1 MELLSKLFMLEF
13 GITIYIING
22 FISWIEF
29 SCLMTVESLWG
40 DNLLWTTQVHSSWH
54 SFGESQRDERLRRP
68 ASHKVVLNQW
78 PINWKSC
85 TISTTPL
92 YWLGSTILNSFKNG
106 IKNGGNK
113 QTTIRTVWNN
123 ALNCVSLTQHQK
135 PIPLCVIYTA
145 HDICNYT
152 YYASTIKKC
161 YSPLFFSLCSCVFL
175 FWIINI

>member
-1 MELLSKLFMLEF
+1 MLNYKNIIYHGTTF
-13 GITIYIING
+13 KTIYVGVWNNNLYNKWFHFMNRVQLSHDCRI
-22 FISWIEF
+22 
-29 SCLMTVESLWG
+29 TVRRQFTL
-40 DNLLWTTQVHSSWH
+40 NHQVHSSWH

-92 YWLGSTILNSFKNG
+92 YRLGSTILNPFKNG

-152 YYASTIKKC
+152 
-161 YSPLFFSLCSCVFL
+161 
-175 FWIINI
+175 